1 MSKNWKPEI
10 QTWPVTKLT
19 GYARNTKHHNER
31 QVNALAG
38 SISAYGFVVPILAD
52 SQGIIIA
59 GHCRVEAAK
68 KLGMQEVPVIVA
80 DHLSEGE
87 VRALRLADNRLNESP
102 WDTDMLRFEL
112 KGLEDMGI
120 DLSLAAFGDI
130 PDITKF
136 IEDGKIV
143 DGLFDSPRHT
153 GEEQPESLEVVE
165 GEDDVPEVHEK
176 LTWVKPGD
184 LWTLG
189 KHRLLCGDSTDPKNF
204 ERVLAGEKV
213 DLIWT
218 DPPYGVDM
226 VAKNKMLNKATGQ
239 SSLTS
244 PIHGDDLSVDK
255 LEPIIRAVFCNINA
269 NLAHKSSYYVC
280 SPQGGEL
287 GLMMMMMMQES
298 GIQCRHMCIWVK
310 NAPVFSMGRLD
321 YDYQHEPILYG
332 WSKKRV
338 HEFHGNGPFTKS
350 IWKVDREP
358 NKLHPTM
365 KPIALVENALLNS
378 SLSGDVVMDPFG
390 GGGSTLIAAEKHN
403 RRARLI
409 EIDPHYCGIILRR
422 FAEFSGSDPVRE
434 DGAKLSELMEQDADR
449 VSDSR

>member
-130 PDITKF
+130 PDLTKF

-165 GEDDVPEVHEK
+165 GEDDVPEVPEK

-189 KHRLLCGDSTDPKNF
+189 RHRLLCGDSTKRADV
-204 ERVLAGEKV
+204 ERLMGSERAQ
-213 DLIWT
+213 LWSS
-218 DPPYGVDM
+218 DPPYGIDF
-226 VAKNKMLNKATGQ
+226 VAIAKEKCQ
-239 SSLTS
+239 SQKYDD
-244 PIHGDDLSVDK
+244 IENDDLQDEALKDFIFSAIDASLPFMQK
-255 LEPIIRAVFCNINA
+255 PFAFYMWHAMKMQAYFSQAAAAAAAAGILFHRQIIWEKPQFVFGRG
-269 NLAHKSSYYVC
+269 HYHWKH
-280 SPQGGEL
+280 EL
-287 GLMMMMMMQES
+287 CLM
-298 GIQCRHMCIWVK
+298 GWLK
-310 NAPVFSMGRLD
+310 G
-321 YDYQHEPILYG
+321 HEPPFYG
-332 WSKKRV
+332 ER
-338 HEFHGNGPFTKS
+338 NQDT
-350 IWKVDREP
+350 IWKIGRE
-358 NKLHPTM
+358 NDKIHPTQ
-365 KPIALVENALLNS
+365 KPVEIFAIPIRNHLKTGEIVYEPF
-378 SLSGDVVMDPFG
+378 SGS
-390 GGGSTLIAAEKHN
+390 GSNLIAAEKMGV
-403 RRARLI
+403 RCFGMELSA
-409 EIDPHYCGIILRR
+409 HYCAVILRR
-422 FAEFSGSDPVRE
+422 WAEFTGNDPVRS
-434 DGAKLSELMEQDADR
+434 DGTKLSELMEQDAGG